1 MNKKL
6 ISPDFFPNF
15 EEDDYKII
23 KDLLFK
29 RKENLTKGEYEN
41 FLINELKKF
50 FPNSEIFL
58 FNSERGALQKFLEF
72 YLNKIQNKKVAT
84 QAFTCFVV
92 PNAILKAGGIPIFL
106 DIKRGHLNFDEEI
119 LKDSLNKNKDI
130 SVVILQNTFGI
141 PNEINKILEITE
153 ENNILLIEN
162 LAHSFGAKY
171 KEKYLGN
178 FGKVAL
184 LTFGR
189 SKVISGIFGGA
200 LIINDKNLG
209 EEFKSIY
216 EKIKY
221 PSHFWIRKT
230 LFYAYMVG
238 KIRSNYNKFTKGLA
252 YTLRFFKIIEP
263 EISKKEYS
271 GQEDEIRCL
280 KMPNAFAKIALNQLK
295 KIYKFSEHREKIAK
309 IYLKEGIL
317 PYAEVPSQ
325 FEFYYLRYP
334 ITVKNPN
341 KLIES
346 LKKYNIYLGNWYNSP
361 LAPLKKRL
369 DRFGYYYGMCK
380 NAEELCFSICNL
392 PTNILTS
399 EDDAYFVSDLIKK
412 FK

>member
-15 EEDDYKII
+15 ERDDYKII
-23 KDLLFK
+23 KNLLFSV
-29 RKENLTKGEYEN
+29 KENLIKGEYEK
-41 FLINELKKF
+41 LLVNELKKF
-50 FPNSEIFL
+50 FPDSEIFL

-72 YLNKIQNKKVAT
+72 YLNKVPNKKIAT

-92 PNAILKAGGIPIFL
+92 PHSILKAGGNPVFL
-106 DIKRGHLNFDEEI
+106 DIKKGCLNFDTEI
-119 LKDSLNKNKDI
+119 LKDILVKDKDI
-130 SVVILQNTFGI
+130 GAVITQNTFGV
-141 PNEINKILEITE
+141 PNDVIKILEITE

-209 EEFKSIY
+209 EEFKVIY
-216 EKIKY
+216 EKIEY
-221 PSHFWIRKT
+221 PSLLWVRKT
-230 LFYAYMVG
+230 LFYAYLMG
-238 KIRSNYNKFTKGLA
+238 KVRNNYNNFTKSLA
-252 YTLRFFKIIEP
+252 YLLRILKIIEP
-263 EISKKEYS
+263 EISKKEYL
-271 GQEDEIRCL
+271 GQEDKIRIL

-317 PYAEVPSQ
+317 PYGEIPTQ
-325 FEFYYLRYP
+325 YEFYYLRYP
-334 ITVKNPN
+334 ITVNKPI
-341 KLIES
+341 KLIDS
-346 LKKYNIYLGNWYNSP
+346 LKKYNIYLGNWYHSP
-361 LAPLKKRL
+361 LAPVKKRL
-369 DRFGYYYGMCK
+369 DRFGYYYGMCE
-380 NAEELCFSICNL
+380 NAEKLCFSVCNL
-392 PTNILTS
+392 PTNILTT
-399 EDDAYFVSDLIKK
+399 ENDAYILAELIKK
-412 FK
+412 FQ